1 MREPA
6 HRQSDAE
13 AELHGES
20 RDIDDCEAIGEA
32 GMANGLSPSVRVR
45 GDRMEIEEAVAALTA
60 ELQPISAFENVP
72 LTEAA
77 GRVLAEDIR
86 AAYDVPHFP
95 KSAMDGYAVC
105 AEDVKDAAP
114 DHPVSLRVLGEM
126 LAGDAPICPSEGEP
140 GRDAPVCPSEGAAGR
155 DAPACPSEG
164 TAGSDAP
171 VCPSEGAAGSDAP
184 ACPSEGAAGRDAPVS
199 ASEGAAGRD
208 VRGTAVRIM
217 TGAAI
222 PEGYD
227 AVVRQEDT
235 DYGEAEVRIFKGVA
249 PYTNYC
255 RIGEDIRKGS
265 VVLTAG
271 RRMGRV
277 EAGVLASLGIPQVPV
292 VRRLKVAIIS
302 TGSELC
308 DVSDKPEKT
317 TGFAEATANVSDS
330 LRTGHVEEAV
340 RKPEAGRIYNSLA
353 YTLTASLAAAGFSA
367 EHCICADEAEEIAAV
382 LERVLQTSDV
392 VITTGGVS
400 VGKKDLLP
408 EVLDSIGA
416 KRIFSGINVQPGTPT
431 IGSVKDGKAILSL
444 SGNPYAAL
452 VNYDLYFWPVAA
464 KLTGCDAYLPVIE
477 DAVLESE
484 YPRVNRLRRLL
495 RAHVAGGRVTIPA
508 KSHASSVLSNLL
520 NCNCYIDLPKE
531 TEVHPGDTVKVIRMP

>member
-1 MREPA
+1 MRELA
-6 HRQSDAE
+6 HRQSNAE
-13 AELHGES
+13 AELYGES
-20 RDIDDCEAIGEA
+20 RDIDDCEAIGEV
-32 GMANGLSPSVRVR
+32 GMANGLYPSVRVR
-45 GDRMEIEEAVAALTA
+45 GDGMEIEEAVAALTA

-77 GRVLAEDIR
+77 GRVLAQDIR

-114 DHPVSLRVLGEM
+114 NYPVSLRVLGEM
-126 LAGDAPICPSEGEP
+126 LAGDAPIYP
-140 GRDAPVCPSEGAAGR
+140 
-155 DAPACPSEG
+155 
-164 TAGSDAP
+164 
-171 VCPSEGAAGSDAP
+171 
-184 ACPSEGAAGRDAPVS
+184 
-199 ASEGAAGRD
+199 SEGAAGRD

-271 RRMGRV
+271 RRIGRV

-308 DVSDKPEKT
+308 DVADKPEKT
-317 TGFAEATANVSDS
+317 TGFVEAIANVSDS
-330 LRTGHVEEAV
+330 LRAGHVEEAV
-340 RKPEAGRIYNSLA
+340 RKPEAGRIYNSIA

-464 KLTGCDAYLPVIE
+464 KLMGCDAYLPVIE

>member
-1 MREPA
+1 
-6 HRQSDAE
+6 
-13 AELHGES
+13 
-20 RDIDDCEAIGEA
+20 
-32 GMANGLSPSVRVR
+32 
-45 GDRMEIEEAVAALTA
+45 MEIEEAVAALTA
-60 ELQPISAFENVP
+60 ELQPITACENVP
-72 LTEAA
+72 LTEAT
-77 GRVLAEDIR
+77 GRVLAGDIR

-105 AEDVKDAAP
+105 AEEVKDAAP

-140 GRDAPVCPSEGAAGR
+140 G
-155 DAPACPSEG
+155 
-164 TAGSDAP
+164 
-171 VCPSEGAAGSDAP
+171 SDAP
-184 ACPSEGAAGRDAPVS
+184 ACP
-199 ASEGAAGRD
+199 SEGAAGRD

-235 DYGEAEVRIFKGVA
+235 DYGETEVVRQEDTDYGETEVRIFKGVA

-308 DVSDKPEKT
+308 DVADKPEKT

-340 RKPEAGRIYNSLA
+340 RKPEAGRIYNSIA

-382 LERVLQTSDV
+382 LERVQQTSDV

-431 IGSVKDGKAILSL
+431 IGSVKDGKTILSL

-464 KLTGCDAYLPVIE
+464 KLMGCDAYLPVIE

>member
-1 MREPA
+1 MRELA
-6 HRQSDAE
+6 HRQSNDE
-13 AELHGES
+13 AELYGE
-20 RDIDDCEAIGEA
+20 RRGIDDREAIGEA
-32 GMANGLSPSVRVR
+32 GMANGQYPSVRVR
-45 GDRMEIEEAVAALTA
+45 GDGMEIEEAAAQLTA
-60 ELQPISAFENVP
+60 ELLPITACEMVP
-72 LTEAA
+72 LMEAT

-86 AAYDVPHFP
+86 SAFDVPHFP

-105 AEDVKDAAP
+105 AETVKDAAP
-114 DHPVSLRVLGEM
+114 DHPVLLHVTGEM
-126 LAGDAPICPSEGEP
+126 LAGDASIRHSEGCVET
-140 GRDAPVCPSEGAAGR
+140 APTGHSEGHTEDDSVYHTVER
-155 DAPACPSEG
+155 SNEEPCHTD
-164 TAGSDAP
+164 SDF
-171 VCPSEGAAGSDAP
+171 
-184 ACPSEGAAGRDAPVS
+184 
-199 ASEGAAGRD
+199 
-208 VRGTAVRIM
+208 RGTAVRIM
-217 TGAAI
+217 TGAVV

-235 DYGEAEVRIFKGVA
+235 DYGEKEVLIYKRVA

-255 RIGEDIRKGS
+255 RVGEDIQKGS

-271 RRMGRV
+271 RRIGRV
-277 EAGVLASLGIPQVPV
+277 EAGILASLGISVVPV
-292 VRRLKVAIIS
+292 VRRLTVSVIS

-308 DVSDKPEKT
+308 DVADKTAKSSRFLEAVTKVSAFLRA
-317 TGFAEATANVSDS
+317 GHEEATA
-330 LRTGHVEEAV
+330 LE
-340 RKPEAGRIYNSLA
+340 PETGRIYNSIA
-353 YTLTASLAAAGFSA
+353 YTLTASLVAAGFSA
-367 EHCICADEAEEIAAV
+367 EHCLCADDEKEIAAV
-382 LERVLQTSDV
+382 LERALQTADV

-452 VNYDLYFWPVAA
+452 VNYDLYFWQVAA
-464 KLTGCDAYLPVIE
+464 KLTGCSAYLPVTE

-484 YPRVNRLRRLL
+484 YPKVNRMRRLI
-495 RAHVAGGRVTIPA
+495 RARVKGGRVTIPA

-520 NCNCYIDLPKE
+520 DCNCYIDLPKE

>member
-1 MREPA
+1 LRELA

-13 AELHGES
+13 AELYGES

-60 ELQPISAFENVP
+60 ELQSISAFENVP

-77 GRVLAEDIR
+77 GRVLAQDIR

-126 LAGDAPICPSEGEP
+126 LAGDAPICAKKE
-140 GRDAPVCPSEGAAGR
+140 RAGSY
-155 DAPACPSEG
+155 APACP
-164 TAGSDAP
+164 
-171 VCPSEGAAGSDAP
+171 
-184 ACPSEGAAGRDAPVS
+184 
-199 ASEGAAGRD
+199 SEGAAGRD

-235 DYGEAEVRIFKGVA
+235 DYGETEVRIFKGVA

-277 EAGVLASLGIPQVPV
+277 EAGVLASLGSPQVPV
-292 VRRLKVAIIS
+292 VQRLTVAIIS

-308 DVSDKPEKT
+308 DVADKPEKT
-317 TGFAEATANVSDS
+317 IGFVEAAANVSDS
-330 LRTGHVEEAV
+330 LRAGHVEEAV
-340 RKPEAGRIYNSLA
+340 RKPEAGRIYNSIA

-416 KRIFSGINVQPGTPT
+416 KRVFSGINVQPGTPT

-484 YPRVNRLRRLL
+484 YPKVNCMRRLL

>member
-1 MREPA
+1 
-6 HRQSDAE
+6 
-13 AELHGES
+13 
-20 RDIDDCEAIGEA
+20 
-32 GMANGLSPSVRVR
+32 
-45 GDRMEIEEAVAALTA
+45 
-60 ELQPISAFENVP
+60 
-72 LTEAA
+72 
-77 GRVLAEDIR
+77 
-86 AAYDVPHFP
+86 
-95 KSAMDGYAVC
+95 
-105 AEDVKDAAP
+105 
-114 DHPVSLRVLGEM
+114 
-126 LAGDAPICPSEGEP
+126 
-140 GRDAPVCPSEGAAGR
+140 
-155 DAPACPSEG
+155 
-164 TAGSDAP
+164 
-171 VCPSEGAAGSDAP
+171 
-184 ACPSEGAAGRDAPVS
+184 
-199 ASEGAAGRD
+199 
-208 VRGTAVRIM
+208 M

-308 DVSDKPEKT
+308 DVADKPEKT
-317 TGFAEATANVSDS
+317 TGFAEAAANVSDS
-330 LRTGHVEEAV
+330 LRAGHVEEAV
-340 RKPEAGRIYNSLA
+340 GKPEAGRIYNSLA

-416 KRIFSGINVQPGTPT
+416 KRVFSGINVQPGTPT
-431 IGSVKDGKAILSL
+431 IASVRDGKVILSL

-484 YPRVNRLRRLL
+484 YPKVNCMRRLL